1 MDNKMKAV
9 IAGVIGLVVM
19 TTVIFSLNGKSTPAA
34 LAENFIK
41 TVKDWATAVE
51 TAENKEEI
59 KDATKEA
66 ISEIN
71 ELIPKA
77 IVDLSS
83 YVEGYG
89 GFAELSKPSNSA
101 AMIGEFQSTIKEWE
115 DLERRLNNISPE
127 IVDKNQ
133 KIISTMNDKDY
144 EEMVKF
150 TLDAFVNMVK
160 IISEDKKSMGAVNA
174 LAKEIALSFGNEKF
188 TPLKKEDIDKMVSDY
203 KKRYENIS
211 YDELVKRLRKDFRF
225 LEDIL

>member
-1 MDNKMKAV
+1 M
-9 IAGVIGLVVM
+9 
-19 TTVIFSLNGKSTPAA
+19 
-34 LAENFIK
+34 
-41 TVKDWATAVE
+41 E

-77 IVDLSS
+77 IVDLYS
-83 YVEGYG
+83 YVQDYG
-89 GFAELSKPSNSA
+89 GFAELSKESNSA
-101 AMIGEFQSTIKEWE
+101 AMIENSFQQLKEWE

-144 EEMVKF
+144 EEMVKYA
-150 TLDAFVNMVK
+150 LDAFVNMVK
-160 IISEDKKSMGAVNA
+160 IISEDKKSMESVNA